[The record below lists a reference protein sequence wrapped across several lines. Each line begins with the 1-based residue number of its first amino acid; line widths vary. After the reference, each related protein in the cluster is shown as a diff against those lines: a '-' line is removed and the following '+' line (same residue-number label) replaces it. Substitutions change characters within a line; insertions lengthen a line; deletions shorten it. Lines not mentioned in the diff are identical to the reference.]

1 MNLEL
6 EGKVALVCASSRG
19 LGKAVA
25 CALAR
30 EGAKVAICA
39 RTKSALDAAADD
51 IHSASGAEVLAVPA
65 DLTQTAQ
72 ASALLDAVVGR
83 WNTIH
88 ILVNNAGGPPSG
100 PFETHDLARWR
111 QAVELNLMSAVN
123 LSALALPYMKKQ
135 RWGRIINITSI
146 AARQPVDG
154 LILSNA
160 VRAGVLG
167 LGKSLSNELAP
178 HNILVNNV
186 CPGYTRTDR
195 VVDLA
200 RAEARRQQKSMEDIY
215 GVWEKLIPL
224 GRLAEPEEFAALVVF
239 LASERASYITG
250 ATIPVDGGYIK
261 SLC

>member
-1 MNLEL
+1 MDLKL

-25 CALAR
+25 EGLGR
-30 EGAKVAICA
+30 EGARIALCA
-39 RTKSALDAAADD
+39 RTRTVLDAAAGE
-51 IHSASGAEVLAVPA
+51 IRARTGAEVLAVPA
-65 DLTQTAQ
+65 DLTRSDQ
-72 ASALLDAVVGR
+72 ASALFHAVVEK
-83 WNTIH
+83 WKTVH

-100 PFETHDLARWR
+100 PFESHDIGRWR
-111 QAVELNLMSAVN
+111 EALDLNFISAVQ
-123 LSALALPYMKKQ
+123 LCALAIPYMKNQ

-167 LGKSLSNELAP
+167 LGKSLANELAP
-178 HNILVNNV
+178 YNILVNNV

-195 VVDLA
+195 VTDLA
-200 RAEARRQQKSMEDIY
+200 KAEARRQNMPVEEMYSK
-215 GVWEKLIPL
+215 WEKQIPL
-224 GRLAEPEEFAALVVF
+224 GRLAEPEEFASLVVF

-250 ATIPVDGGYIK
+250 ATIPVDGGYIR
-261 SLC
+261 SLV